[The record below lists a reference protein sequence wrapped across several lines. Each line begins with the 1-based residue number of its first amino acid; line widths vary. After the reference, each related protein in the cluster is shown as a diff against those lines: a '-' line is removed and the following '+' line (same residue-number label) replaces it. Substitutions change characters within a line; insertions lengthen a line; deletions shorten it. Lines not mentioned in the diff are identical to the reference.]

1 MDEKQE
7 KTTTQNQSKETASD
21 NDNGKLNTE
30 TDEGAGNE
38 IQKAE
43 REIGSSPM
51 INEAKKQASRLQ
63 MENEK
68 LEKNLKKLEDF
79 QVETMLAGRS
89 TGGATAP
96 QLSEEDKKKAGA
108 KEFFKGTELEKA
120 IDKI

>member
-68 LEKNLKKLEDF
+68 LEDF